1 MTLAY
6 QREVEILSEQGNH
19 VRRLLKTRHL
29 EMIALGGSIGTGL
42 FVASGSAIHTA
53 GPGGAIIGYTI
64 MGIMVYFLMTSL
76 GEMATFLPVSGSF
89 ATYCTRFVDPA
100 LGFSMGW
107 IYWFN
112 WALTVAVDSTTA
124 GIVMNFWFPHVPS
137 WIFSLVAL
145 VYIITVNALAVS
157 AFGEAEYWLAIIK
170 VLTVVLFLIVG
181 VGVIFGILGGQAVGF
196 HNLTYRQAP
205 FVGGAPTILSV
216 FLVAGFSF
224 QGTELV
230 GITAGESATPA
241 KSIPKAIHST
251 FWRILLFYILAIF
264 VIACILPYTSK
275 NLLGSSVK
283 DITISPFT
291 LVFRRAGLAFA
302 ASAMNA
308 VILTAVISAAN
319 SGMYASTRMIY
330 SMAHE
335 GQAWKIFGVT
345 DRRGIPIYG
354 LLASTLVACLTFLT
368 GIFGPSIYEFLID
381 SSGLAGFLTWMGM
394 AVAHL
399 RFRRAYRAQ
408 GYDVR
413 DLRYRADFFP
423 FGPILAVVLCAV
435 VIIGQNPTALLHGQ
449 WQQIVLTYLS
459 VPLLLV
465 LWLYY
470 RLRYHTHLIPLEKV
484 NLHGGQLKDDKE
496 I

>member
-1 MTLAY
+1 M
-6 QREVEILSEQGNH
+6 
-19 VRRLLKTRHL
+19 
-29 EMIALGGSIGTGL
+29 
-42 FVASGSAIHTA
+42 
-53 GPGGAIIGYTI
+53 
-64 MGIMVYFLMTSL
+64 
-76 GEMATFLPVSGSF
+76 
-89 ATYCTRFVDPA
+89 
-100 LGFSMGW
+100 
-107 IYWFN
+107 
-112 WALTVAVDSTTA
+112 
-124 GIVMNFWFPHVPS
+124 
-137 WIFSLVAL
+137 
-145 VYIITVNALAVS
+145 
-157 AFGEAEYWLAIIK
+157 
-170 VLTVVLFLIVG
+170 
-181 VGVIFGILGGQAVGF
+181 
-196 HNLTYRQAP
+196 
-205 FVGGAPTILSV
+205 
-216 FLVAGFSF
+216 
-224 QGTELV
+224 

-408 GYDVR
+408 DYDVR